1 MWEKKIKKQNKKSG
15 KTEAETNK
23 SSENEVKMQ
32 TEAGNKVS
40 FLCPLKLFQLYP
52 EAIWDIDKLHTLFVH
67 VFERS
72 LQV

>member
-1 MWEKKIKKQNKKSG
+1 MWEKKIKKQNKNSG

-23 SSENEVKMQ
+23 RGENEVKMQ
-32 TEAGNKVS
+32 TEARYKVS

-52 EAIWDIDKLHTLFVH
+52 EAIWDTDKLHILFVH